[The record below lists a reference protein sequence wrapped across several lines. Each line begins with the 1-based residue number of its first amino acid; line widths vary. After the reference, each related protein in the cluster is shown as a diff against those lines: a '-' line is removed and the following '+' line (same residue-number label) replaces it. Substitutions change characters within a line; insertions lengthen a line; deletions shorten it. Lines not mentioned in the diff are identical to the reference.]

1 MKTRKIVM
9 LTMLFTVLSMV
20 VALAQGQ
27 RGGNASPEERATRM
41 TDRLK
46 TSLKLTDEQ
55 AVKVHAVYLQMSK
68 DMAAARESG
77 EDMRTSMQTI
87 MAKQDTELQKI
98 LTPEQYKTYQDGR
111 KQQTQTRFNG
121 SGGGNPSN

>member
-1 MKTRKIVM
+1 M

-27 RGGNASPEERATRM
+27 RGGNTSPEERATRM

-55 AVKVHAVYLQMSK
+55 AAKVHAVYLQMSK

-87 MAKQDTELQKI
+87 MAKQDAELQKI

-111 KQQTQTRFNG
+111 KQQMQTRFNG